1 MLKLKQFVAV
11 TGRRT
16 VKRDRRRERFVDKIN
31 QKIIFS
37 IFFDSQVNSGSM
49 VTRGGWEYVGS
60 DGRLYKVTLV
70 NILAKTMGIYH
81 YWCFSRRNSLPTSW
95 VTVQL
100 GSTYIPPLS
109 RLT

>member
-1 MLKLKQFVAV
+1 MMLKLKQFVAV

-16 VKRDRRRERFVDKIN
+16 VKRDRRRERFVDKI
-31 QKIIFS
+31 S
-37 IFFDSQVNSGSM
+37 IFFYSQVNSGSM

-70 NILAKTMGIYH
+70 NILAKTIEIYH

-109 RLT
+109 R